1 MNNVDPTY
9 VGAYGKIKSY
19 STDFLP
25 QEIINRAFEA
35 KDLDEIISTLYS
47 TFYRQDFDL
56 FSTVSK
62 GAELLSNGLN
72 HRLVLRNRIALMGAP
87 APGRE
92 ILRAYLSKWDIENIK
107 IILSSK
113 YMGYSLKET
122 ENYILSFRDIP
133 LGIFGGRLTQSDFRS
148 LLSQGSIDSIVNYL
162 SNYGYGQILLEQME
176 KYRRIN
182 DISILLSTLDK
193 YYFTN
198 LLASVRYYNGD
209 EGPVFRFFREL
220 IDAKN
225 IMTIMKGKT
234 MGVDY
239 QRFSDSLIP
248 GGNSSI
254 GSLEDLF
261 LSTDPNEALQR
272 FSIPE
277 QARDKISKISGSGKL
292 QIIESAILSSIHSSY
307 MEKFQNLAL
316 SIGYTFSFIMRSER
330 ERENLRSA
338 IFGNI
343 YNISKERIAG
353 LIY

>member
-1 MNNVDPTY
+1 MSDVDPTY
-9 VGAYGKIKSY
+9 IGAYGKIKAY
-19 STDFLP
+19 STDFLSP
-25 QEIINRAFEA
+25 EFVSRVFEA
-35 KDLDEIISTLYS
+35 KNIDEIISALYS

-56 FSTVSK
+56 FSTTSK
-62 GAELLSNGLN
+62 GIELLSNAIN
-72 HRLVLRNRIALMGAP
+72 HRLVLRNRISLMGAP

-133 LGIFGGRLTQSDFRS
+133 LGIFGGRLTHSDFRS
-148 LLSQGSIDSIVNYL
+148 LLSQGSIESVVSYL
-162 SNYGYGQILLEQME
+162 SNYGYGQILLEEME

-182 DISILLSTLDK
+182 DISILLSALDK

-198 LLASVRYYNGD
+198 LLSSVKYYNGD

-225 IMTIMKGKT
+225 VMVILKGKE
-234 MGVDY
+234 MNVDY
-239 QRFSDSLIP
+239 QRFSGSLIP
-248 GGNSSI
+248 GGNITLS
-254 GSLEDLF
+254 SLEEMFMAPDI
-261 LSTDPNEALQR
+261 NEALR
-272 FSIPE
+272 RLSIGE
-277 QARDKISKISGSGKL
+277 QSRDRILKASGAGKL
-292 QIIESAILSSIHSSY
+292 QMIESAISSAIYTSY
-307 MEKFQNLAL
+307 AERFQNLAL
-316 SIGYTFSFIMRSER
+316 SIGFTFSFIMRAER

-338 IFGNI
+338 ILGNV
-343 YNISKERIAG
+343 YNISRERIAS